1 MNHVTQKQHGLQG
14 SIACP
19 TICYSCLYFVTC
31 IMVENP
37 HKTFVWGSTNVTRG
51 KYSEKG
57 LFILWKYLLKLHVYT
72 LPLYIIFNY
81 AE

>member
-1 MNHVTQKQHGLQG
+1 MNHVTQKQHGFQG

-37 HKTFVWGSTNVTRG
+37 HKTFVWGQQMSPGENIQKKACLSYG
-51 KYSEKG
+51 N
-57 LFILWKYLLKLHVYT
+57 IC
-72 LPLYIIFNY
+72 
-81 AE
+81 